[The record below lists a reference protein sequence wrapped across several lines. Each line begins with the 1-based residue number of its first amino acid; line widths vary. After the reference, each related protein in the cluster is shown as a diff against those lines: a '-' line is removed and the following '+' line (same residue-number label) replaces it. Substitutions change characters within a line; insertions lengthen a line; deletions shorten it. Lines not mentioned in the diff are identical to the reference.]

1 MRNRVSGKLN
11 ERKKRMKRFPAL
23 LIVLAAIAMVTVM
36 SAPAAAEH
44 EYVGVDSCKMCH
56 KKEKTGNQ
64 YGKWV
69 ESKHANAYAT
79 LASDKAKEIAGG
91 NAQESA
97 DCLKC
102 HVTAAGVDASLL
114 GKKYKVEDGVG
125 CESCHGAGKDYKK
138 KKIME
143 NQADAI
149 AAGLIIPTE
158 ATCTACHNDG
168 SPTFAGFDFEARK
181 ADIAHPNPGK

>member
-1 MRNRVSGKLN
+1 
-11 ERKKRMKRFPAL
+11 MKRFSVILA
-23 LIVLAAIAMVTVM
+23 VLVAIAMLAVV

-44 EYVGVDSCKMCH
+44 EYIGSGGCKMCH

-64 YGKWV
+64 YGLWS
-69 ESKHANAYAT
+69 ESKHAKAYET
-79 LASDKAKEIAGG
+79 LASDKATEIAGG
-91 NAQESA
+91 NAQEKA
-97 DCLKC
+97 ECLKC
-102 HVTAAGVDASLL
+102 HTTAAGVDASLL

-149 AAGLIIPTE
+149 AAGLVIPTE
-158 ATCTACHNDG
+158 ATCTVCHNEE
-168 SPTFAGFDFEARK
+168 SPTFESFDYEARS
-181 ADIAHPNPGK
+181 AEIAHPNPSK